1 MMSVYTGRKV
11 AIETKHE
18 HGTKV

>member
-1 MMSVYTGRKV
+1 MMGVYTGRKV